1 MGNPWFRMYTDFLED
16 PKMLALAF
24 EDQRHFIGVLALKSA
39 GTLDQECEP
48 KIMDRLV
55 AQRLW
60 IDHSAIVEVKR
71 RLMDADLIDSDW
83 QPVSWD
89 KRQFRSDHD
98 PSGAE
103 RQRKYRERQRNA
115 LRNGHVTL
123 PDTDTDTDTD
133 TEKGQKKGA
142 KAKRFRPPTAEE
154 VAAYCEERG
163 NTVNPEKF
171 VNHYEANGWMR
182 GKTKLKDWKAAVRTW
197 EQNEDEKRARTGSNG
212 SRARQVADRLDSI
225 IRDGLPEER
234 TERMGGGDLPE
245 AAGGVRGALDGEY
258 RRH

>member
-1 MGNPWFRMYTDFLED
+1 MPNPWFRMYTDFLED

-39 GTLDQECEP
+39 GTLDQDCEP

-60 IDHSAIVEVKR
+60 IDHSAILEVKR

-115 LRNGHVTL
+115 LRHGRVTL
-123 PDTDTDTDTD
+123 PDTDTDTDT
-133 TEKGQKKGA
+133 EQKKKGA
-142 KAKRFRPPTAEE
+142 KATRFRPPTIEEITEYCAE
-154 VAAYCEERG
+154 RKNG
-163 NTVNPEKF
+163 IDPELF
-171 VNHYEANGWMR
+171 HAHYTSVGW
-182 GKTKLKDWKAAVRTW
+182 KTKGGTKLSSWKAAVTTW
-197 EQNEDEKRARTGSNG
+197 EKRNA
-212 SRARQVADRLDSI
+212 ADRKTGNRNNSHATLSRIAAED
-225 IRDGLPEER
+225 DPEEL
-234 TERMGGGDLPE
+234 GGAPVSE
-245 AAGGVRGALDGEY
+245 VHGGVRAAVDGEY
-258 RRH
+258 RKH